1 MSTVGRTAVLLGLGF
16 WRSSVEWWSFR
27 SFVITL
33 VAGQVVTPLLGL
45 FVWSAAVPG
54 DSGVST
60 YYVLLLAVQLMTVSY
75 EHHTLASSI
84 YAGDFAVELLKPRPV
99 VLDFLGTNLALRC
112 WHLVFGAPAIIAVGL
127 LAGIRLDG
135 VDLLLAVPAIVL
147 AAGLRFVFT
156 YTLALTAVWTQR
168 AHGAVGMGE
177 ALIFLLGGTAAPL
190 TFLPEPF
197 RSVGSV
203 LPFWSMLGAPAEVA
217 AGNVEDVL
225 GVYAV
230 QAGWLAVSV
239 LVAVLVW
246 RRAVRRFTAFGG

>member
-1 MSTVGRTAVLLGLGF
+1 MTRTAVLLGMGF

-27 SFVITL
+27 SFVLTM

-45 FVWSAAVPG
+45 LIWSAAVPG
-54 DSGVST
+54 DGSIET
-60 YYVLLLAVQLMTVSY
+60 YYVVLLAVQLMTVSY
-75 EHHTLASSI
+75 EHHTLAGSI
-84 YAGDFAVELLKPRPV
+84 YGGDFAVELVKPRPV
-99 VLDFLGTNLALRC
+99 VLDFLGTNLALRF
-112 WHLVFGAPAIIAVGL
+112 WHLAFGAPVIIGVGV
-127 LAGIRLDG
+127 LAGISLSGR
-135 VDLLLAVPAIVL
+135 DLLLALPAIVL
-147 AAGLRFVFT
+147 AAGLRFAFT

-197 RSVGSV
+197 RAAGAV

-217 AGNVEDVL
+217 AGNVDDVL
-225 GVYAV
+225 RVYAV
-230 QAGWLAVSV
+230 QAGWFAAAV
-239 LVAVLVW
+239 LLAVLVW

>member
-1 MSTVGRTAVLLGLGF
+1 MTTVSRTAVLLGMGF
-16 WRSSVEWWSFR
+16 WRSSVEWWTFR

-45 FVWSAAVPG
+45 LVWSAAVPG
-54 DSGVST
+54 DSGIST
-60 YYVLLLAVQLMTVSY
+60 YYVVLLAVQLMTVSY
-75 EHHTLASSI
+75 EHHTLAGSI
-84 YAGDFAVELLKPRPV
+84 YGGEFAVELVKPRPV

-112 WHLVFGAPAIIAVGL
+112 WHVVFGAPVIVAVGL
-127 LAGIRLDG
+127 LAGIGVDG
-135 VDLLLAVPAIVL
+135 ADLLLAIPAIVL
-147 AAGLRFVFT
+147 AAGLRFAFT

-168 AHGAVGMGE
+168 AHGVVGMGE

-197 RSVGSV
+197 RAVGSV
-203 LPFWSMLGAPAEVA
+203 LPFWSMLGAPAEIA

-225 GVYAV
+225 EVYAV
-230 QAGWLAVSV
+230 QAAWFVVAV

>member
-1 MSTVGRTAVLLGLGF
+1 
-16 WRSSVEWWSFR
+16 
-27 SFVITL
+27 
-33 VAGQVVTPLLGL
+33 
-45 FVWSAAVPG
+45 VWSAAVPG

-112 WHLVFGAPAIIAVGL
+112 WHLVFGAPVIIVVGL
-127 LAGIRLDG
+127 LAGIQLNG

-225 GVYAV
+225 EVYAV

>member
-1 MSTVGRTAVLLGLGF
+1 MSTASRTALLLGMGF

-54 DSGVST
+54 DSGIST

-75 EHHTLASSI
+75 EHHTLAGSI

-112 WHLVFGAPAIIAVGL
+112 WHLAFGAPVIVVVAL
-127 LAGIRLDG
+127 LASIRPDG
-135 VDLLLAVPAIVL
+135 VDLVLAVPAIVL

-168 AHGAVGMGE
+168 AHGVVGMGE
-177 ALIFLLGGTAAPL
+177 AMIFLLGGTAAPL

-217 AGNVEDVL
+217 AGNIEDVL
-225 GVYAV
+225 EVYAV
-230 QAGWLAVSV
+230 EAGWLAVAV